1 VRFKVYL
8 LRYRGRR
15 LPWREV
21 HNGRTYVG
29 HLITHY
35 VTLGEERYAVT
46 SLQPEDPVGTAPI
59 PPLYEAVLLGFSTL
73 AFRLRG
79 FERVERGKETYAVVQ
94 EWHCELP

>member
-1 VRFKVYL
+1 MRFKIYR

-21 HNGRTYVG
+21 HNGGAHVG
-29 HLITHY
+29 QLVSHY
-35 VTLGEERYAVT
+35 VSVGEERYAVI
-46 SLQPEDPVGTAPI
+46 SLQPDDPAAGAPV
-59 PPLYEAVLLGFSTL
+59 PPLYEAMLLGFAPM

-79 FERVERGKETYAVVQ
+79 FERIEGGREAYAVVQ